1 MTRVIILCALLL
13 GCAPMSESECRVS
26 NWYARGEQD
35 ALTGSQP
42 RLAGLHGGLGRRLLG
57 VEQPR
62 VAPRR
67 DVAPRGPDRGP
78 VRGRGS
84 AA

>member
-42 RLAGLHGGLGRRLLG
+42 RLEQYAEQCGRYQVRPAAQEYMAGWGAGYSEWNNRVSRRGGM
-57 VEQPR
+57 
-62 VAPRR
+62 
-67 DVAPRGPDRGP
+67 
-78 VRGRGS
+78 
-84 AA
+84 